1 MTTSYTDEAKFTL
14 LDDGSKNWGAV
25 INEMLEALDKG
36 AELTFV
42 YGETV
47 VAGDVVAISLSDGK
61 LYKAESNTETL
72 TPALGFAPNA
82 VTVGNKGKVRWFGW
96 IDVDTSFSYSDSV
109 SWSPG
114 EAAYVGSW
122 PGRLAKTRYSWANCV
137 GFAKSFTDDDFT
149 TRFMIHPEM
158 RKSEL
163 FEDVT
168 INKRAVFVSE
178 VDNGE
183 SGAAATVDWS
193 QGNKQKI
200 VLTDNCVMSFGKPFG
215 ACSMTLKVEQDN
227 TGSRLVTWPPSVK
240 WAGGTAPTLTTD
252 AYAVDVF
259 EFYHDGLNYYGITNG
274 LDYS

>member
-1 MTTSYTDEAKFTL
+1 MMTTSYTDEAKFTL

-47 VAGDVVAISLSDGK
+47 VAGDVVAISLADGK

-96 IDVDTSFSYSDSV
+96 IDVDTSFSYTDSV

-114 EAAYVGSW
+114 QAAYVGSVA
-122 PGRLAKTRYSWANCV
+122 GRLAKTRYSWANAV
-137 GFAKSFTDDDFT
+137 GYAKSFTDDDFT

-168 INKRAVFVSE
+168 IEKKLVFATE
-178 VDNGE
+178 VNNGN
-183 SGAAATVDWS
+183 SGAAKTIDWT

-200 VLTDNCVMSFGKPFG
+200 VLTANCVLSFGHPFG
-215 ACSMTLKVEQDN
+215 ICTVTLKVQQDAA
-227 TGSRLVTWPPSVK
+227 GSRLATWLPTVMWP
-240 WAGGTAPTLTTD
+240 GGTAPTLSTGSND
-252 AYAVDVF
+252 IDIIVF
-259 EFYHDGLNYYGITNG
+259 YYDGLNWFGSSN